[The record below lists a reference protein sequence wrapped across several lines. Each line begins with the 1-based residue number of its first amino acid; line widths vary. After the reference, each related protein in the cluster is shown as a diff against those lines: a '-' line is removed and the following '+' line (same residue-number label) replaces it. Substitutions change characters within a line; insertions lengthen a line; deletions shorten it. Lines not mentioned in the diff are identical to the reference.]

1 MADDRITGHMSS
13 HDRPWDKVLINDLT
27 VDAILGILPEER
39 VQAQRVVIN
48 LTIFTDT
55 QPAAKS
61 QNIADTVNY
70 AELSSQAA
78 QLTVEGEYLLIE
90 SLVEDLAALTLDH
103 PTAKAVTVRIEKPQ
117 AVSAAGSVGVEIYRQ
132 R

>member
-1 MADDRITGHMSS
+1 MADDRITGYMSS
-13 HDRPWDKVLINDLT
+13 HDRPWDKVLIKDLT
-27 VDAILGILPEER
+27 VEAILGILPEER

-103 PTAKAVTVRIEKPQ
+103 PTAKAVTVRVEKPQ

>member
-1 MADDRITGHMSS
+1 MSS

-39 VQAQRVVIN
+39 VQAQRVVIS

-103 PTAKAVTVRIEKPQ
+103 PTAKAVTVRVEKPQ

>member
-70 AELSSQAA
+70 AELSSRAA

-103 PTAKAVTVRIEKPQ
+103 PTAKAVTVRVEKPQ

>member
-1 MADDRITGHMSS
+1 MNS

-103 PTAKAVTVRIEKPQ
+103 PTAKAVTVRVEKPQ

>member
-90 SLVEDLAALTLDH
+90 SLVEDVAALTLDH
-103 PTAKAVTVRIEKPQ
+103 PTAKAVTVRVEKPQ

>member
-1 MADDRITGHMSS
+1 MADDRITGYMSS

>member
-1 MADDRITGHMSS
+1 MSS

-39 VQAQRVVIN
+39 MQAQQVVIN

-103 PTAKAVTVRIEKPQ
+103 PTAKAVTVRVEKPQ

>member
-1 MADDRITGHMSS
+1 MTPYDSQ
-13 HDRPWDKVLINDLT
+13 WDKVLINNLT
-27 VDAILGILPEER
+27 VDAILGILPNER
-39 VQAQRVVIN
+39 VQTQQVVIN

-61 QNIADTVNY
+61 QTIADTLNY
-70 AELSSQAA
+70 AKLAYQAA

-103 PTAKAVTVRIEKPQ
+103 PTAKAVTVRVEKPQ
-117 AVSAAGSVGVEIYRQ
+117 AVRDARSVGVEIYRQ
-132 R
+132 SLPGPLERS

>member
-1 MADDRITGHMSS
+1 MSS

-103 PTAKAVTVRIEKPQ
+103 PTAKAVTVRVEKPQ

>member
-1 MADDRITGHMSS
+1 MTPYDSQ
-13 HDRPWDKVLINDLT
+13 WDKVLINNLT
-27 VDAILGILPEER
+27 VDAILGILPNGR
-39 VQAQRVVIN
+39 VQTQQVVIN

-61 QNIADTVNY
+61 QNIADTLNY
-70 AELSSQAA
+70 AELASQAA

-103 PTAKAVTVRIEKPQ
+103 PTAKAVTVRVEKPQ
-117 AVSAAGSVGVEIYRQ
+117 AVRDARSVGVEIYRQ
-132 R
+132 SLPGPLERS

>member
-1 MADDRITGHMSS
+1 MSS
-13 HDRPWDKVLINDLT
+13 HDRPWDMVLINDLT

-78 QLTVEGEYLLIE
+78 QLTVKGEYLLIE

-103 PTAKAVTVRIEKPQ
+103 PTAKAVTVRVEKPQ

>member
-1 MADDRITGHMSS
+1 MSS

-70 AELSSQAA
+70 AELSSRAA

-103 PTAKAVTVRIEKPQ
+103 PTAKAVTVRVEKPQ

>member
-1 MADDRITGHMSS
+1 MADDRITGHMSL
-13 HDRPWDKVLINDLT
+13 HDHPWDKVLINDLT

-103 PTAKAVTVRIEKPQ
+103 PTAKAVTVRVEKPQ

>member
-1 MADDRITGHMSS
+1 MTPYDSQ
-13 HDRPWDKVLINDLT
+13 WDKVLINNLT
-27 VDAILGILPEER
+27 VDAILGILPNER
-39 VQAQRVVIN
+39 VQTQQVVIN

-61 QNIADTVNY
+61 QNIADTLNY
-70 AELSSQAA
+70 AELASQAA

-103 PTAKAVTVRIEKPQ
+103 PTAKAVTVRVEKPQ
-117 AVSAAGSVGVEIYRQ
+117 AVRDARSVGVEIYRQ
-132 R
+132 SLPGPLERS

>member
-1 MADDRITGHMSS
+1 MSP
-13 HDRPWDKVLINDLT
+13 HDHQWDKVLINDLT
-27 VDAILGILPEER
+27 VDAILGILPNER
-39 VQAQRVVIN
+39 ITTQRVVIN

-61 QNIADTVNY
+61 QNIADTLNH
-70 AELSSQAA
+70 AELASQAA
-78 QLTVEGEYLLIE
+78 QRTINGEYLLIE

-103 PTAKAVTVRIEKPQ
+103 PTAKAVTVRVEKPQ
-117 AVSAAGSVGVEIYRQ
+117 AVSDARSVGVEIYRQ

>member
-1 MADDRITGHMSS
+1 MSS

-103 PTAKAVTVRIEKPQ
+103 PTAKAVTGRVEKPQ